1 VDDKPRSWIRLPDDG
16 RAGLWHLEAPTTI
29 RRAHLTMITH
39 SACGRRFVASE
50 PELIER
56 IDSTDS
62 VSEEDRCAA
71 CQATYSDG
79 AGNVGRRGR

>member
-1 VDDKPRSWIRLPDDG
+1 
-16 RAGLWHLEAPTTI
+16 
-29 RRAHLTMITH
+29 MITH

-71 CQATYSDG
+71 CQEIADG
-79 AGNVGRRGR
+79 TGDVSRLGR